1 MSCDRQMVTGLT
13 ITDGVHVPKK
23 YRKDVW
29 KELYCCK
36 KFGVVNHIAYRHSDQ
51 GMYKYWLL
59 GRIMFV
65 KSVESECGEKMLHE
79 FNSINWGI

>member
-1 MSCDRQMVTGLT
+1 MVTGLT

-36 KFGVVNHIAYRHSDQ
+36 KFGVASHVAFRHLDQ

-59 GRIMFV
+59 GRIMLI
-65 KSVESECGEKMLHE
+65 KTVEPECGEKMLKE
-79 FNSINWGI
+79 FN